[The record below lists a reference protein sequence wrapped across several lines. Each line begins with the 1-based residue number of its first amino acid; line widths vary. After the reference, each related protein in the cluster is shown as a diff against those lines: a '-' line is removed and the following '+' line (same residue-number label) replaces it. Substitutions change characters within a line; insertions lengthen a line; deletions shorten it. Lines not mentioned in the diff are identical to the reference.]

1 MKFGMTDV
9 PRVLMSGAAQKK
21 FAEPMYQNKRF
32 A

>member
-1 MKFGMTDV
+1 MKFGMMGI
-9 PRVLMSGAAQKK
+9 PRVLMSMRCKRK